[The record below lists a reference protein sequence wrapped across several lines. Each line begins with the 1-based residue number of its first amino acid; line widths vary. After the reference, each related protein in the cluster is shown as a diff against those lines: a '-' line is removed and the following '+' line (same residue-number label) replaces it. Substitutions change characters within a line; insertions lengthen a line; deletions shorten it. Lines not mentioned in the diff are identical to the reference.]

1 MDVNYFNLA
10 GGINQASTKTELGT
24 NTKVVYWSD
33 SKNVEI
39 YNNKGI
45 IKQKGNTLLTS
56 LPEESKITG
65 LHEME
70 SEGLYKLVITTES
83 GNIYIYSSSS
93 STLKKLDKTI
103 TGKNVLFASFLRGVL
118 ISTESDTMF
127 YIKDNETFEIVDCNL
142 RDLGDNPLYP
152 DSITIYKGRVWC
164 AKGSTI
170 YYSALGTYNDFETE
184 NDAGYI
190 NDFHTDTADI
200 TVMKAYKDY
209 LAVYK
214 KERVYL
220 LSGSDPTNFSISL
233 FADKGSI
240 AKKSIVNVD
249 NKQYFLSNNGIFALE
264 QVGELNQIRLGSEI
278 SLKIKDEFNNNFDT
292 PRMKDSIALHYQNKS
307 QTWFFLPYLGDN
319 YYHTIWIN
327 DYVNKAW
334 YKRVLPQNITTAC
347 NFNSKIV
354 TGDDSGKIYYEDYG
368 TTFDGKSI
376 PFLWKS
382 PFLSLGN
389 VHHRKLIDEFYF
401 VLDDLHD
408 NNFKFSIFKDYDS
421 GYSEDKERITL
432 RYHNHL
438 IWADD
443 SMSDES
449 QFCWALEDADGP
461 IWSINTDV
469 LEKAEIFGSCYS
481 VQLCVEGDE
490 VDDNCAIIGLQFRE
504 IYNDE

>member
-118 ISTESDTMF
+118 VSTESDTMF

-142 RDLGDNPLYP
+142 KDLGDNPLYP

-233 FADKGSI
+233 FADKGAI

-278 SLKIKDEFNNNFDT
+278 SLMIKDEFNNNFDT
-292 PRMKDSIALHYQNKS
+292 PRLKDSIALHCQNKS

-354 TGDDSGKIYYEDYG
+354 TGDDSGRIYYEDYG

-376 PFLWKS
+376 SFLWKS

-443 SMSDES
+443 SMPDES

-490 VDDNCAIIGLQFRE
+490 IDENCAIIGLQFRE